1 MNQLMKNNKRNF
13 LDRIMSRYYR
23 YKLGIT
29 DKTVIFDTTVYLM
42 RYPKNIFIDS
52 GAYIKNGAR
61 LCPCNDTAQIHIG
74 NKTTIGYNTLI
85 FASGNIT
92 IGNDCMIAPNVYLV
106 DSDHGT
112 QVGER
117 MNRQP
122 NIVGLITVENDVWI
136 GTGSVILKDSHIT
149 EGCVIAA
156 NSVVKGTL
164 EPFSIYGGAPAKKI
178 GIRK

>member
-1 MNQLMKNNKRNF
+1 
-13 LDRIMSRYYR
+13 
-23 YKLGIT
+23 
-29 DKTVIFDTTVYLM
+29 
-42 RYPKNIFIDS
+42 
-52 GAYIKNGAR
+52 
-61 LCPCNDTAQIHIG
+61 
-74 NKTTIGYNTLI
+74 
-85 FASGNIT
+85 
-92 IGNDCMIAPNVYLV
+92 
-106 DSDHGT
+106 
-112 QVGER
+112 